1 MTTRTLINIAAIIEL
16 LAGLAMLVMPEYVI
30 ELLLGGGLNET
41 GIIVTR
47 VLGIGLFSLGVSVW
61 ALPQQKSHQPSLLGI
76 CTYNLGIAGLL
87 LVLAVM
93 GNVGGVLLWPAIVL
107 HGLIG
112 IAVLGLILPFGRT

>member
-61 ALPQQKSHQPSLLGI
+61 ALPQQNMKPFRPSAKQTLKNYYEVPPEILEDGE
-76 CTYNLGIAGLL
+76 A
-87 LVLAVM
+87 
-93 GNVGGVLLWPAIVL
+93 
-107 HGLIG
+107 
-112 IAVLGLILPFGRT
+112 LILWAEQATGGHFPEA